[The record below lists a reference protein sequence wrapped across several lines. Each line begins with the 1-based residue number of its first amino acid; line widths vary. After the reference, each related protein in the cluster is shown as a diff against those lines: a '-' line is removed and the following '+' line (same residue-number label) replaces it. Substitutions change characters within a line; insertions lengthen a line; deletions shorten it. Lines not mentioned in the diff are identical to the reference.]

1 MEEFDPVGTLSILV
15 QEYMDEH
22 GGALPRYIAVSPTL
36 YAWLGDITREEWLLR
51 GNDPAHAPQGRVLT
65 DFGTVRMQMDT
76 KLSDYEIIPN

>member
-22 GGALPRYIAVSPTL
+22 GGALPRYITVSPTL
-36 YAWLGDITREEWLLR
+36 YAWLGDITREEWMLR
-51 GNDPAHAPQGRVLT
+51 GNDPMQIPQGRVLT